1 MHRIFIVEDDAAIAA
16 ALQKHLT
23 TWGFDVRCA
32 EDFRNVL
39 AECTAFDPQLVL
51 LDITLPFYNGYHWC
65 QELRR
70 VSNVPV
76 VFLSSAS
83 DNMNIVMAMNMGGDD
98 FIAKPFDLN
107 VLLAK
112 IQAILR
118 RTYDFAAPAPT
129 LEHRGAVLN
138 TADASLTYQ
147 GQRIE
152 LTKNDYRILQTLLER
167 KGSVVSRETL
177 MEKLWETDS
186 FVDENT
192 LTVNIARLRRKLEAA
207 ACRIISRQKRPRLS
221 HRVRGQ
227 DMFGAYVKENR
238 KVVIALAVYTA
249 VFALIFWLYRLPL
262 GAVGYAALV
271 CLFLLLVW
279 FAVDYRRF
287 AVRLRLLRRLEQ
299 EITLSTE
306 QLPEPDGALE
316 AQYQALVRA
325 LDADRRAQMTRSQR
339 SYQDLVEYYTVW
351 AHQIKTPIAAMR
363 LLLQDA
369 DTDEQRALLEQLQ
382 SVEQYVEMVLGYLR
396 LESPSSD
403 YVIRNYA
410 LDDIV
415 RQAVRKFASQFIRR
429 KLRLEY
435 TPLNVSVITDEKWLL
450 FVIEQVL
457 SNALKYTRSGSVS
470 ITLEAPKTLCIRDTG
485 IGIAPEDLPRVFEKG
500 YTGSNGR
507 TDKRATGI
515 GLYLCRR
522 ILAKLGHSITIVS
535 TPGEGTTVRIGLEQ
549 DALEVE

>member
-112 IQAILR
+112 IQALLR

-147 GQRIE
+147 GRRIE

-207 ACRIISRQKRPRLS
+207 GLPDYITTKKGLGYLI
-221 HRVRGQ
+221 
-227 DMFGAYVKENR
+227 E
-238 KVVIALAVYTA
+238 IALAVYTV
-249 VFALIFWLYRLPL
+249 VFALVFWLYRLPL
-262 GAVGYAALV
+262 GAAGYAALV

-279 FAVDYRRF
+279 LAVDYRRF

-306 QLPEPDGALE
+306 HLPEPDGMLE
-316 AQYQALVRA
+316 AQYA
-325 LDADRRAQMTRSQR
+325 
-339 SYQDLVEYYTVW
+339 
-351 AHQIKTPIAAMR
+351 
-363 LLLQDA
+363 
-369 DTDEQRALLEQLQ
+369 
-382 SVEQYVEMVLGYLR
+382 
-396 LESPSSD
+396 
-403 YVIRNYA
+403 IR
-410 LDDIV
+410 
-415 RQAVRKFASQFIRR
+415 
-429 KLRLEY
+429 
-435 TPLNVSVITDEKWLL
+435 T
-450 FVIEQVL
+450 
-457 SNALKYTRSGSVS
+457 
-470 ITLEAPKTLCIRDTG
+470 
-485 IGIAPEDLPRVFEKG
+485 
-500 YTGSNGR
+500 
-507 TDKRATGI
+507 
-515 GLYLCRR
+515 
-522 ILAKLGHSITIVS
+522 
-535 TPGEGTTVRIGLEQ
+535 
-549 DALEVE
+549 